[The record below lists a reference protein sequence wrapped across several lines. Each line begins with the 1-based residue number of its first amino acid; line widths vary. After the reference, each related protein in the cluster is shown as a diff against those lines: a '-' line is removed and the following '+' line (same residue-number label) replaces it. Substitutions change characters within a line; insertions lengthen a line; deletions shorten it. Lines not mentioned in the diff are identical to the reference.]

1 MPTRNSIGQH
11 RRETLAFW
19 LIILL
24 ICAIA
29 GVLSYQAGRNWVG
42 QRLAEVDLHEERGVS
57 LGVEE
62 SGTQTVPVTDEG
74 EAEAPLQ
81 PVVEVEERAPTEGEQ
96 AEMKLREAEKRADE
110 YGPQDGAELH
120 AAEDDERADS
130 DESSAPASG
139 EWVVTAGS
147 FAQAENANRQADGLR
162 AKGYT
167 PLITEITIEGRTF
180 HRVNAGTFET
190 RAEAEA
196 LVQKLRDD
204 DFVAGLIHR

>member
-1 MPTRNSIGQH
+1 MPTRNNIHQH

-19 LIILL
+19 MIVLL

-42 QRLAEVDLHEERGVS
+42 RHLAEVDLHEERGTAVTVDEPGTE
-57 LGVEE
+57 LAPVAEE
-62 SGTQTVPVTDEG
+62 GR
-74 EAEAPLQ
+74 APLQ
-81 PVVEVEERAPTEGEQ
+81 AVVEVEEREASEGEQ
-96 AEMKLREAEKRADE
+96 AEMKLREVQERAEE

-120 AAEDDERADS
+120 AAEGDEAAAG
-130 DESSAPASG
+130 DESSAPGSG

-147 FAQAENANRQADGLR
+147 FAQAENANRQVERLK

-167 PLITEITIEGRTF
+167 PLITEITREGRTY
-180 HRVNAGTFET
+180 HRVNAGTFAN

-204 DFVAGLIHR
+204 HFVAGLITP